1 MRTSGGIALRC
12 HFTTEKRSPYFD
24 FGSLS
29 WPRQQCRW
37 FGVAGS
43 EQVPQM
49 LLGWYYSR
57 NQFEQL
63 PEQLLSI
70 ENINFDSEIPL
81 RTANKQTQCQDHV
94 ILLEYTK

>member
-1 MRTSGGIALRC
+1 MCTSGGIALGCR
-12 HFTTEKRSPYFD
+12 FIIEKRSPYFD

-29 WPRQQCRW
+29 WPQQQCRW
-37 FGVAGS
+37 FVISGS

-57 NQFEQL
+57 NQLEPL
-63 PEQLLSI
+63 PELLLSI

-81 RTANKQTQCQDHV
+81 RTVNKQSQC
-94 ILLEYTK
+94 